1 MMNCVLKM
9 MNSSGGFTEPATL
22 QSGEPFNKPTD
33 CWVDPKTGDI
43 FITDGYGNSRVHRLK
58 ADGTPIL
65 SWGTP
70 GTDAGE
76 FQLVHNICGHPDG
89 DKVVVCDRE
98 NSRVQVFDFE
108 GNFISESSHHRAVSC
123 AQGAGVNSHI
133 IAIAEQGTHSM
144 VFKPGGNHKW
154 GQPGGAVPNIGNKV
168 TLQVGDDLD
177 DRIIQLGNAIGGD
190 HPDGFTYLHG
200 QYIGNPNTM

>member
-1 MMNCVLKM
+1 MILCPHGVVRRTEDEIAECVE
-9 MNSSGGFTEPATL
+9 SGGFTEPAEL

-43 FITDGYGNSRVHRLK
+43 FISDGYGNSRVHRLK

-89 DKVVVCDRE
+89 DKVIVCDRE
-98 NSRVQVFDFE
+98 NSRVQVCVLHCIE
-108 GNFISESSHHRAVSC
+108 ICYVRERS
-123 AQGAGVNSHI
+123 
-133 IAIAEQGTHSM
+133 
-144 VFKPGGNHKW
+144 
-154 GQPGGAVPNIGNKV
+154 
-168 TLQVGDDLD
+168 
-177 DRIIQLGNAIGGD
+177 DRK
-190 HPDGFTYLHG
+190 
-200 QYIGNPNTM
+200 